1 MCTTCAHTQH
11 TQQQKSP
18 TTQGKP
24 VLLLSCDSVA
34 AGAGVVR
41 HGRCTSP
48 MQQMEKNR
56 EGKKKKKREH
66 LISSLSASAG
76 LDVEAE
82 REEEKKLRKPK
93 AIADDAVAPAC
104 TKRSSLRKIALRS
117 GGTQEKLTTRKRR
130 PHSRRTAHR
139 KTLHS
144 CAPPTSGRGGGGALA
159 TLGDRGG

>member
-48 MQQMEKNR
+48 MQQMKKKKKKTGR
-56 EGKKKKKREH
+56 EKKKKREH
-66 LISSLSASAG
+66 LISPLSASAG
-76 LDVEAE
+76 LDIEAE
-82 REEEKKLRKPK
+82 REEEKK
-93 AIADDAVAPAC
+93 
-104 TKRSSLRKIALRS
+104 TKNTKS
-117 GGTQEKLTTRKRR
+117 
-130 PHSRRTAHR
+130 H
-139 KTLHS
+139 
-144 CAPPTSGRGGGGALA
+144 C
-159 TLGDRGG
+159 